1 MKIEEVK
8 KVIAQ
13 KTLVTYDNTDY
24 TVTACILRLKG
35 REWNYALELKDL
47 KANSV
52 RIVNMDKVKIADL
65 TFLSKNSPF
74 FYKWEMNC

>member
-8 KVIAQ
+8 KTIAQ

-35 REWNYALELKDL
+35 RE
-47 KANSV
+47 
-52 RIVNMDKVKIADL
+52 
-65 TFLSKNSPF
+65 
-74 FYKWEMNC
+74 

>member
-8 KVIAQ
+8 KTIAQ

-35 REWNYALELKDL
+35 REWNYTLELKDL

-52 RIVNMDKVKIADL
+52 RIVPMEQTAIKS
-65 TFLSKNSPF
+65 T
-74 FYKWEMNC
+74 

>member
-1 MKIEEVK
+1 MNSC
-8 KVIAQ
+8 
-13 KTLVTYDNTDY
+13 KTCLDY
-24 TVTACILRLKG
+24 KETFKG
-35 REWNYALELKDL
+35 KALELKDL

-65 TFLSKNSPF
+65 TFLSKNSPI